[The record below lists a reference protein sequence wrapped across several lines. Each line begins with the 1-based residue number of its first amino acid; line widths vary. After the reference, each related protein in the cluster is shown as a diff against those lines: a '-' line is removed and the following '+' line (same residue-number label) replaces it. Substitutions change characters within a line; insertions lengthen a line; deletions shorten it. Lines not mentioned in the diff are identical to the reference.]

1 MLTTWYDLNRAFP
14 FPAFRRDLESLF
26 EALDRS
32 GNATD
37 SALELSLWDNEDA
50 LVVTAAVPGVAGDD
64 LELTLHDNV
73 LTISGKR
80 EVTVD
85 EGVRALRRER
95 GSLTF
100 QRSLTLPVRVDADKV
115 SADLNDGVLV
125 VRMEKADEARPRRIA
140 IA

>member
-50 LVVTAAVPGVAGDD
+50 LVVTAAVPGVAFG
-64 LELTLHDNV
+64 HDKSIRFSYA
-73 LTISGKR
+73 T
-80 EVTVD
+80 
-85 EGVRALRRER
+85 
-95 GSLTF
+95 SLDIIKKGLDRF
-100 QRSLTLPVRVDADKV
+100 EEFCLSH
-115 SADLNDGVLV
+115 
-125 VRMEKADEARPRRIA
+125 
-140 IA
+140 